1 LVFIGPSHNR
11 VAVAWVGTDFGISG
25 VDVCH
30 DGILVVA
37 ELGDGPLVDDNGF
50 ALRFI
55 PKQISTHLYV
65 FRLRVI
71 TGSELRSLV
80 GIFESGVI
88 ATGNVR
94 YNVGSALEG
103 AGYRAHV
110 ANML

>member
-11 VAVAWVGTDFGISG
+11 VAVTWVGTDFGISG

-37 ELGDGPLVDDNGF
+37 ELGDGPLDDNGV
-50 ALRFI
+50 RS
-55 PKQISTHLYV
+55 QIYTKRNSTYLYV
-65 FRLRVI
+65 FRLSI
-71 TGSELRSLV
+71 TTGSDRRSLV
-80 GIFESGVI
+80 GIFESGVS

-110 ANML
+110 VNML